1 MSGALGLAA
10 LRLRRHPVPT
20 VILVLCLGLTIAL
33 PWTGRVLVADYRDQ
47 LLARADDTPLVLG
60 ERGDRFDVVLA
71 ALYFRTGRA
80 GVVPFPETERLRAE
94 APGVVV
100 PVSAR
105 ATAQGAP
112 LVGTSPE
119 YFEQRGLRA
128 AVGELPLFAGEVV
141 LGARLAEEKGLTVGD
156 SLFSDVRELYDLTVP
171 PALKLRVC
179 GVLAPS
185 GGPDDG
191 VAFVDLTTCWVLEG
205 FAHGHDDPQEI
216 DPELVLGGDES
227 GDVISGALLS
237 YQEITPE
244 NLADF
249 HDHGDPERLPL
260 TALLYWPESAKDA
273 TLVRT
278 RINQRAEYQMLE
290 PVEVVDEL
298 LAYVLRIRQLMDGL
312 SFVLGVVML
321 LLGAMVYALSSR
333 LRAAEFRTLRRMGSA
348 PAFVGRL
355 VAAEIFAVVL
365 LAALFAAATMWTTRT
380 LLGDLSAWLGG
391 S

>member
-1 MSGALGLAA
+1 MRGAWGLAW
-10 LRLRRHPVPT
+10 LRLRRHPLST
-20 VILVLCLGLTIAL
+20 GILVVCLGLTIAL
-33 PWTGRVLVADYRDQ
+33 PWTGRVLVEDYRAE
-47 LLARADDTPLVLG
+47 LLARASSTPLVLG

-80 GVVPFPETERLRAE
+80 GFVPYPEAERLATE

-105 ATAQGAP
+105 STAQGAP
-112 LVGTSPE
+112 LVGTTLE

-128 AVGELPLFAGEVV
+128 ASGDLPVFAGEVV
-141 LGARLAEEKGLTVGD
+141 LGSSLAMELGLGVGD
-156 SLFSDVRELYDLTVP
+156 TLFSDVRELYDLAVP

-185 GGPDDG
+185 QGADDG
-191 VAFVDLTTCWVLEG
+191 AAFVDLTTCWVLEG

-216 DPELVLGGDES
+216 DPDYVLGGNDE
-227 GDVISGALLS
+227 GVVVSGALLT

-260 TALLYWPESAKDA
+260 TALLYWPASDKDA

-278 RINQRAEYQMLE
+278 RVNQRGAFQMLR

-298 LAYVLRIRQLMDGL
+298 LAYVLRVKQLMDGL
-312 SFVLGVVML
+312 SWVLGLVTL
-321 LLGAMVYALSSR
+321 ALGTLVYALSSR
-333 LRAAEFRTLRRMGSA
+333 LRAAEFRTLRRMGCP

-355 VAAEIFAVVL
+355 VLSEVFAVVVGGAV
-365 LAALFAAATMWTTRT
+365 LAAVTTYAVRFA
-380 LLGDLSAWLGG
+380 LGDLTAWLR
-391 S
+391 